1 MARPKAIVDESE
13 VEKLAAMFC
22 TTEEIASFFNV
33 DKRTIERRFAAA
45 IARGRNKGKISLKR
59 KQYLVAMDGNVQ
71 MLIWLGKQHLDQKDK
86 KEISAE
92 DVNSAIIL
100 SYSKESIK
108 KAAETNEKS

>member
-71 MLIWLGKQHLDQKDK
+71 MLIWLGKQYLGQRDATDITQSNRVDAETLREIEKIVNDK
-86 KEISAE
+86 K
-92 DVNSAIIL
+92 
-100 SYSKESIK
+100 
-108 KAAETNEKS
+108 

>member
-1 MARPKAIVDESE
+1 MARPKAIIDETE

-22 TTEEIASFFNV
+22 SLEEIASFFNV
-33 DKRTIERRFAAA
+33 NISTIQRRFAQA
-45 IARGRNKGKISLKR
+45 IDRGRNKGKISLKR

-92 DVNSAIIL
+92 DGSNVVYM
-100 SYSKESIK
+100 SYDPK
-108 KAAETNEKS
+108 KLKPSEKG

>member
-1 MARPKAIVDESE
+1 MARPKAVVDETE

-22 TTEEIASFFNV
+22 SLEEIASFFNV
-33 DKRTIERRFAAA
+33 NISTIQRRFAQA
-45 IARGRNKGKISLKR
+45 IDRGRNKGKISLKR

-92 DVNSAIIL
+92 DGSNVVYM
-100 SYSKESIK
+100 SYDPK
-108 KAAETNEKS
+108 KLKPSEKS

>member
-1 MARPKAIVDESE
+1 MARPKAIIDETE

-22 TTEEIASFFNV
+22 TTDEIASFFNV
-33 DKRTIERRFAAA
+33 DKRTIERRFAAILA
-45 IARGRNKGKISLKR
+45 NGRNKGKISLKR

-92 DVNSAIIL
+92 DGSNVVYM
-100 SYSKESIK
+100 SYDPK
-108 KAAETNEKS
+108 KLKPSEKG

>member
-1 MARPKAIVDESE
+1 MARPKAKIDETE

-33 DKRTIERRFAAA
+33 DKRTIERRFAAVLA
-45 IARGRNKGKISLKR
+45 NGRNKGKISLKR

-86 KEISAE
+86 RE
-92 DVNSAIIL
+92 DTITTNQPIMM
-100 SYSKESIK
+100 SYDPNNIK
-108 KAAETNEKS
+108 PPSE

>member
-1 MARPKAIVDESE
+1 MARPKAIVDETE

-22 TTEEIASFFNV
+22 SLEEIASFFNV
-33 DKRTIERRFAAA
+33 NISTIQRRFAQA
-45 IARGRNKGKISLKR
+45 IDRGRNKGKISLKR

-92 DVNSAIIL
+92 DGSNVVYM
-100 SYSKESIK
+100 SYDPK
-108 KAAETNEKS
+108 KLKPSEKG